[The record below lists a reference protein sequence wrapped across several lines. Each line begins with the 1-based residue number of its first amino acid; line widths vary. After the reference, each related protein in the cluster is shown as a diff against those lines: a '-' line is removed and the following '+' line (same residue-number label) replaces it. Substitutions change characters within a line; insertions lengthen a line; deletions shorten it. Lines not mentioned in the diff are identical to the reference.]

1 MTDER
6 RPRDTTTLG
15 KLLKQALRRGDG
27 DAIAE
32 VVDEMGPHIESFD
45 RSIKMH
51 GRTGTE
57 VTIGLSNPSYGNG
70 DENEALLKTIAEQ
83 MPVATG
89 CLTALLIGIPA
100 TEIAKTV
107 EVCLERLDA
116 RADFDAMATLLEFIL
131 KNAPALTSVDPAAL
145 GMRPVNTYRLNRVKP
160 RDRTNLAHCRGERPT
175 QRIPG
180 LRPNPLHPDPR
191 PGRVAEPPQPTQRP

>member
-116 RADFDAMATLLEFIL
+116 RADFEAMATLLEFIL

-145 GMRPVNTYRLNRVKP
+145 GMRPVNTYRLNRVNP
-160 RDRTNLAHCRGERPT
+160 EIARTWHAAAENGQREESPGSAPT
-175 QRIPG
+175 RSTPA
-180 LRPNPLHPDPR
+180 PAP
-191 PGRVAEPPQPTQRP
+191 AA

>member
-6 RPRDTTTLG
+6 KPRDTTTLG

-70 DENEALLKTIAEQ
+70 DESEALLKTIAEQ

-107 EVCLERLDA
+107 EFCLERLDA
-116 RADFDAMATLLEFIL
+116 RADFDAMTTLLEFIL
-131 KNAPALTSVDPAAL
+131 KNAPALTSVDSAAL
-145 GMRPVNTYRLNRVKP
+145 GMRPVNTYRLNRVNP
-160 RDRTNLAHCRGERPT
+160 EIARTWHAAAENGQREESLGSAPTRSTPAHGP
-175 QRIPG
+175 
-180 LRPNPLHPDPR
+180 
-191 PGRVAEPPQPTQRP
+191 AA